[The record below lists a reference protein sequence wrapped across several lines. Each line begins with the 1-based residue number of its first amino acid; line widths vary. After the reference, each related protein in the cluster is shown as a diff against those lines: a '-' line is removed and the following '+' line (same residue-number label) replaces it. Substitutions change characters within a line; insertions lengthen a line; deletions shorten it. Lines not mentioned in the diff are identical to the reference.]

1 MNAREQRGE
10 HTHKNKHIKCEK
22 IYRFHWLECCVCEV
36 FSSHHKYKHKYE
48 HSIAITLFSI
58 ILFNRIRIQAKY
70 IKRCNLFEMRLSS
83 VCITSWNCLALL
95 LSGSPHFSGVLVRH
109 PLVLY
114 ESCSHFGAIHIDI
127 LFRAHTHSHVYMSM
141 RRNIMTINNSQ
152 VLYLYMEYPALSE
165 YSVYILYN
173 NSGVVVYSKECYKT
187 YEQNQ
192 LLSMIPRHYNATNHN
207 NKTTQLSRE
216 T

>member
-1 MNAREQRGE
+1 MLENSEGSTHTKISIWNA
-10 HTHKNKHIKCEK
+10 K
-22 IYRFHWLECCVCEV
+22 RFTVFIGLNVLCVCMCEV

-127 LFRAHTHSHVYMSM
+127 LSLAHTHTHTCTWACDATLWPLTIAKCCICIW
-141 RRNIMTINNSQ
+141 NIQHCQST
-152 VLYLYMEYPALSE
+152 LYIF
-165 YSVYILYN
+165 YIIT
-173 NSGVVVYSKECYKT
+173 VV
-187 YEQNQ
+187 
-192 LLSMIPRHYNATNHN
+192 
-207 NKTTQLSRE
+207 
-216 T
+216 